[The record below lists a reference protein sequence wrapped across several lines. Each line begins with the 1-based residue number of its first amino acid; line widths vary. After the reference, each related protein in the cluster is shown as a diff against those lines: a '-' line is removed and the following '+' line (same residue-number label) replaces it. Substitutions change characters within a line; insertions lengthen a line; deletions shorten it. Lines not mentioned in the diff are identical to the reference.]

1 MILSTQT
8 SNLFGRFGADDAINI
23 FSEAGFDAI
32 DFSMFGLTN
41 DGDPL
46 VTADEAAFAK
56 ELRQKVEAA
65 GLRFNQA
72 HAPFPSW
79 RVGDDAYNAKM
90 PARVEK
96 SIKIA
101 GLLGAGAI
109 VVHPIAIPGG
119 GKEQKDFNL
128 KMYREFAPIAKEY
141 GIKVALENMWGHD
154 SRRNYIIP
162 NVCSF
167 AADLCDYYDA
177 LDDSEAFTI
186 CLDLGHCGL
195 IGEEAQDAIR
205 ILGHDRLGA
214 LHVHDNNYIQDNHTI
229 PYDYGMRMNWDKITK
244 ALGEIDYSG
253 DFTYEADVFFARF
266 DRASMP
272 IAAKFMADIGRAL
285 IAKIDAAREA
295 K

>member
-8 SNLFGRFGADDAINI
+8 SNLFGRFGAEDSIRI
-23 FSEAGFDAI
+23 FAQAGFDAI
-32 DFSMFGLTN
+32 DFSMFGLTHDN
-41 DGDPL
+41 NEL

-56 ELRQKVEAA
+56 DLRQKAEAA
-65 GLRFNQA
+65 GIRFNQA
-72 HAPFPSW
+72 HAPFPGW

-101 GLLGAGAI
+101 GLLGAEAI

-119 GKEQKDFNL
+119 GQEQKDFNL
-128 KMYREFAPIAKEY
+128 KMYREFAPVAKEY

-154 SRRNYIIP
+154 PRRNYIIP

-177 LDDSEAFTI
+177 LDDSEAFTV

-195 IGEEAQDAIR
+195 VGEEAQDAIR

-214 LHVHDNNYIQDNHTI
+214 LHVHDNNYVQDSHTI
-229 PYDYGMRMNWDKITK
+229 PYDYGMRMNWDKITR
-244 ALGEIDYSG
+244 ALGEIDYNG
-253 DFTYEADVFFARF
+253 DFTFEADVFFARF
-266 DRASMP
+266 DRESMP
-272 IAAKFMADIGRAL
+272 IAAKFMADIGRTL
-285 IAKIDAAREA
+285 IAKIDAARPA